1 MNSTRSFTSYKKL
14 VKSYTLSWITIQQED
29 TSLWY
34 ETSSNENVFGFIGII
49 VILSQPDSVNC

>member
-34 ETSSNENVFGFIGII
+34 ETSSNENMFGSIGII